1 MSEAQSQLA
10 TYRQVIDSFDN
21 ALVYIL
27 AERFR
32 CTDEVGLL
40 KAKNNFPPVDSDREA
55 RQLSRLRQSALDSNV
70 DPDLVESL
78 MKSIM
83 KEVVLRHGQIAA
95 EYTAKQR

>member
-40 KAKNNFPPVDSDREA
+40 KAKNNFPPVDSDRET